1 MEEETRKLVTLK
13 TIDKITPIE
22 GADRIETAHIGGWM
36 VVVGK
41 GEFYEGQ
48 QVFYFEPDSLLPVNR
63 TYFINLKPRG
73 VKLIDGNEYH
83 RLRTVKLRGQISQ
96 GLVLPFSVMNEI
108 ESNPDIQLDILN
120 KIEEN
125 GGNYS
130 KLFGVIKWEDP
141 ILAKL
146 GGKMKHFPEFIQKT
160 DEERIQNLPKLV
172 KQIVQDGTISD
183 WYATEKIDGTSCTIW
198 ARITDEGIL
207 ESGVC
212 SRNYGLEEEEDNTY
226 WKIAK
231 TPMIYYEFA
240 ASNDDKLATPLE
252 YVRMKCLE
260 EARSMGGSNTPIYA
274 LQGEVYGEGIQKNPL
289 RVKGQHFRIFNLI
302 HNGERVTRTEIQ
314 SSYTEL
320 LKNWVPVFEQLT
332 LPTTMEEIVSQ
343 PDGIYSLVP
352 EADKNRQIEGIVWR
366 NYNLNEIKVEKRK
379 NLDEIDWSKIPED
392 KWDLVRKSVDE
403 PIVASFKAIS
413 NEYLAKQKD

>member
-1 MEEETRKLVTLK
+1 MEEEVRKLVTIK
-13 TIDKITPIE
+13 KIDKITPIE
-22 GADRIETAHIGGWM
+22 GADRIECAHIGGWM

-63 TYFINLKPRG
+63 SYFINLKPRG

-96 GLVLPFSVMNEI
+96 GLVLPFSIINEI
-108 ESNPDIQLDILN
+108 EPDPDRQLDVLTE
-120 KIEEN
+120 IEES

-172 KQIVQDGTISD
+172 EQIEKERSNSD

-198 ARITDEGIL
+198 ARITEEGVL

-212 SRNYGLEEEEDNTY
+212 SRNYGLEEEDDNTY

-231 TPMIYYEFA
+231 TPMIPYEFA
-240 ASNDDKLATPLE
+240 STDDSGLCTPLE
-252 YVRMKCLE
+252 YVKMKCLE
-260 EARSMGGSNTPIYA
+260 DARSMSGTNTPIYA
-274 LQGEVYGEGIQKNPL
+274 LQGEVFGEGIQKNPL
-289 RVKGQHFRIFNLI
+289 GMRGQHFRVFNLV
-302 HNGERVTRTEIQ
+302 HNGVRVLRSEIVKDYQ
-314 SSYTEL
+314 EL
-320 LKNWVPVFEQLT
+320 LKVWVPIHDELI
-332 LPTTMEEIVSQ
+332 LPNTMEGIVSQ
-343 PDGIYSLVP
+343 PDGVFSSVP
-352 EADKNRQIEGIVWR
+352 GCQPNRQIEGIVWR
-366 NYNLNEIKVEKRK
+366 NYNSNEIKVEKRK
-379 NLDEIDWSKIPED
+379 SLDEIDWSKIPEE

-403 PIVASFKAIS
+403 PVMASFKAIS
-413 NEYLAKQKD
+413 NEYLAKLKD